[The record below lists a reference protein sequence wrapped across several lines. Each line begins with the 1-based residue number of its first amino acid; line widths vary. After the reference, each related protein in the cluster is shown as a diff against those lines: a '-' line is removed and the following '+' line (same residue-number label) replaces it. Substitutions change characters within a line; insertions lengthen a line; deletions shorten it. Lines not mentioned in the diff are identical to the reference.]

1 MVTLDDGHLGQAVGR
16 RCLAYIAVR
25 VFEDIAR
32 CQQLPGSHS
41 GIRRD
46 RPECAAVERSDFAAD
61 PVHLQRGDLAAEGFQ
76 RESAVRHADGRI
88 DVTAAGDC
96 QAAHIAVRTD
106 RDRAAACDAVAVQVQ
121 QNGAALSRS
130 DRRVCGGHDAAVF
143 DRFRSSVLQQ
153 HHGARAIPRL
163 SRRVQRVGKADVIGG
178 IAVRRQAGRKL
189 CTASAAYVGRSIYIL
204 MRAGLVTVYA
214 HTVFPVGVQTGLS
227 AGALAVY
234 NIVFV
239 RQDRHIGQTRIFLTV
254 PHYGGVIGKAKRIA
268 VRQQIRRGDTDAVI
282 YPDYLE
288 FAAFQFH
295 LGRGSFRDIQ
305 LCYRHITALYVKLS
319 AERHLGHRPAACQ
332 RQCAV
337 RVDRCGFIPAVP
349 VQIERDR
356 FVDDKAPVYVRQQL
370 DGIAVLRIV
379 QRTREGGIRFAVH
392 LRYAGKSRD
401 VDSGLRLYG
410 CVFRLMNVQR
420 VTARGCF
427 RRGPD
432 NDLICAVP
440 IVFLGHGKVRVK
452 SVFLDI
458 GFQRIGAGVGHSKFG
473 VSSRLDVCRFR
484 GDRQRRFGNRF
495 RSAARLYAAELF
507 GSFAADRVCTV
518 SKHGFL
524 RRAAADRGRAVERLA
539 GRPCFGGQRD
549 SLRRSG
555 DGHAAAVKVQRA
567 AYADLRAADGA
578 GAGNNIQTAVDCR
591 CGTGGSLNGEHAAID
606 LYIAGDRAV
615 RQRQAIRCIDAAG
628 YAEACHINRRRG
640 VDSNI
645 ILRDVAEQSDL
656 GRFHLVQDLLQRG
669 ILCIADLRHTFTLG
683 LHLDAVFFTGIHGRD
698 AAGLAIPGGLDR
710 HDDRILLLAAVLLV
724 LNGRRGSGSCFRRR
738 RRFRCQRRLL
748 RRRRCR
754 SRRRCRRGLVLF
766 DFRRSRGCGRGR
778 RRHRSVFRRCRNRQ
792 QREAQRQRQKKAQY
806 TSFHGMT
813 SDMLKSVYGYKCWN
827 AALSGSVLRYET
839 ELLRG
844 GFGFAAAAYAE
855 LIENVTDVGLH
866 GRQLNIHNLADLGVA
881 FIGAQ
886 QREHLPFGG
895 GQLLA
900 GGKARL
906 QKPRVVRGLYA
917 HVREQLFVP
926 ACAACFAERLEQ
938 REHRRAV
945 HADRADEAERFR
957 LGERRGK
964 GVLPRAVLFPVERDG
979 AQHAEMD
986 AVDIPCAR
994 LAVALERRKR
1004 QKRGIRLPGG
1014 KLRHGLRE
1022 ILVALHHIEMQ
1033 CVARRLF
1040 PIPGVHIVK
1049 IAGTQ
1054 RDTAQKRI
1062 DVRQEA
1068 RFSLRDEPRADL
1080 FQGTARVLRL
1090 AGSHQAAAEKPRH
1103 GKFDIRRAVALDL
1116 AHALHEREHS
1126 RGNILALL
1134 KPALGN
1140 GGVGQPHTVTPEHGF
1155 HRKAQRAV

>member
-1 MVTLDDGHLGQAVGR
+1 MLDGDEVARTIVLRGSVKNNEVSGRAVGLIFLKGDALRIEHAEIGAFRRQTHLVLVSVGPLDLEDRAGLNFERAGALPADAAYLHRAGKSQRGAADDRDRIGVGRVERAVGDGHVASETEHQQRAIISVQPPAAEIEREASGVDEHIGAGHVLQERHGAADIFLRLRGGNGILERGIEHRIRTKRELCFYLLAAVAAGAGRIAIVVTLDDGHLGQAVGR

-61 PVHLQRGDLAAEGFQ
+61 PVHLQRDDLAAEGFQ

-121 QNGAALSRS
+121 PNGAALSRS

-153 HHGARAIPRL
+153 RYGARAIPRF

-189 CTASAAYVGRSIYIL
+189 RAAGTACAGRSIYIL

-214 HTVFPVGVQTGLS
+214 HAVFPVGVQTGLS

-234 NIVFV
+234 NMVFV
-239 RQDRHIGQTRIFLTV
+239 RQDRHVGQTRILLAV
-254 PHYGGVIGKAKRIA
+254 PHYSGVIGKAKGIA
-268 VRQQIRRGDTDAVI
+268 VRQQIRCGDTDAVI

-288 FAAFQFH
+288 FAAFQFR

-305 LCYRHITALYVKLS
+305 LCYRHIAALHVKLS

-379 QRTREGGIRFAVH
+379 QRTREGGICFAVH

-420 VTARGCF
+420 VTARRCF
-427 RRGPD
+427 RIGPD
-432 NDLICAVP
+432 KDLICAVP
-440 IVFLGHGKVRVK
+440 IVFLGHDKVRVK

-458 GFQRIGAGVGHSKFG
+458 GFQRIGAGIGHGELG
-473 VSSRLDVCRFR
+473 VSSRLDVRCLR
-484 GDRQRRFGNRF
+484 GDRQHRFGDRL
-495 RSAARLYAAELF
+495 RRVARLYIAELF
-507 GSFAADRVCTV
+507 GSFDADRVCTV
-518 SKHGFL
+518 SKYCFL
-524 RRAAADRGRAVERLA
+524 RRAAADRSGAVERLA
-539 GRPCFGGQRD
+539 GRLCFFRQRD
-549 SLRRSG
+549 STRCSG

-578 GAGNNIQTAVDCR
+578 GAGNDIQTAVDCR
-591 CGTGGSLNGEHAAID
+591 YSTGGSMNGEHAAID

-656 GRFHLVQDLLQRG
+656 DRFHLVQDLLQRV
-669 ILCIADLRHTFTLG
+669 ILCIADLRHTLTLG
-683 LHLDAVFFTGIHGRD
+683 LCLDAVFFTGIHGRD
-698 AAGLAIPGGLDR
+698 AAGLVIPGRLDG
-710 HDDRILLLAAVLLV
+710 HDDRIILLTAVLLV
-724 LNGRRGSGSCFRRR
+724 LNGRHGNGSRFRRR
-738 RRFRCQRRLL
+738 RRLL
-748 RRRRCR
+748 R
-754 SRRRCRRGLVLF
+754 RRRCRRGLVLF

-806 TSFHGMT
+806 TSFHGTT
-813 SDMLKSVYGYKCWN
+813 SDILKVFTDTNGGMPRSQD
-827 AALSGSVLRYET
+827 LSSGTRRS
-839 ELLRG
+839 
-844 GFGFAAAAYAE
+844 F
-855 LIENVTDVGLH
+855 
-866 GRQLNIHNLADLGVA
+866 
-881 FIGAQ
+881 
-886 QREHLPFGG
+886 
-895 GQLLA
+895 
-900 GGKARL
+900 
-906 QKPRVVRGLYA
+906 
-917 HVREQLFVP
+917 
-926 ACAACFAERLEQ
+926 CAA
-938 REHRRAV
+938 
-945 HADRADEAERFR
+945 
-957 LGERRGK
+957 
-964 GVLPRAVLFPVERDG
+964 VLASL
-979 AQHAEMD
+979 
-986 AVDIPCAR
+986 
-994 LAVALERRKR
+994 
-1004 QKRGIRLPGG
+1004 
-1014 KLRHGLRE
+1014 
-1022 ILVALHHIEMQ
+1022 
-1033 CVARRLF
+1033 RRLT
-1040 PIPGVHIVK
+1040 P
-1049 IAGTQ
+1049 
-1054 RDTAQKRI
+1054 
-1062 DVRQEA
+1062 
-1068 RFSLRDEPRADL
+1068 SL
-1080 FQGTARVLRL
+1080 
-1090 AGSHQAAAEKPRH
+1090 
-1103 GKFDIRRAVALDL
+1103 
-1116 AHALHEREHS
+1116 S
-1126 RGNILALL
+1126 RM
-1134 KPALGN
+1134 
-1140 GGVGQPHTVTPEHGF
+1140 
-1155 HRKAQRAV
+1155 